1 MLVIMMTIMLV
12 IMMMIMLV
20 IMMMIIMTVT
30 LGNLKQ
36 TNPQRRRL
44 DRSQG
49 TKSKTTHDDTVFT
62 FSNKSKTPHDDT
74 PFKVPLQHQQE
85 WGSSENIPQF

>member
-1 MLVIMMTIMLV
+1 MFGITFDRNNNSY
-12 IMMMIMLV
+12 
-20 IMMMIIMTVT
+20 
-30 LGNLKQ
+30 GFNLNKNQQTFLNEFNQTSQPTNMFRRFDQTNITGDHDDDHNDGDTWKFKAQ

-62 FSNKSKTPHDDT
+62 F
-74 PFKVPLQHQQE
+74 
-85 WGSSENIPQF
+85 

>member
-1 MLVIMMTIMLV
+1 MFRRFDQTNITGDHIGDHDDDHNDGD
-12 IMMMIMLV
+12 
-20 IMMMIIMTVT
+20 TW
-30 LGNLKQ
+30 KFKAQ

-74 PFKVPLQHQQE
+74 RF
-85 WGSSENIPQF
+85 